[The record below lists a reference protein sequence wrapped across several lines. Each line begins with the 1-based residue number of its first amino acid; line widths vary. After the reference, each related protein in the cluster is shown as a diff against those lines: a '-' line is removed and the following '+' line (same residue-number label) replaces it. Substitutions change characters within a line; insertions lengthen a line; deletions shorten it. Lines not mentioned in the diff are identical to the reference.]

1 MEALCPT
8 DTATIAPPQKPKRSH
23 RAVKPQLVTR
33 AMLDQRTQAGRAF
46 NQLASAIEQDL
57 GGRSELS
64 NIELGLIEAFTGA
77 NITLNALNAKLVQGE
92 PIDLGLLALVG
103 GVMCRLASRLGV
115 SRRAKDITPTLSDM
129 LKGPTS

>member
-1 MEALCPT
+1 MNILAHCPP
-8 DTATIAPPQKPKRSH
+8 DTAAVTPPQRPKRSH

-77 NITLNALNAKLVQGE
+77 NITLQRAQREVSAGRADR
-92 PIDLGLLALVG
+92 PWIT
-103 GVMCRLASRLGV
+103 RSRWGCHV
-115 SRRAKDITPTLSDM
+115 
-129 LKGPTS
+129 